1 MAFFAGKVLVL
12 GANGETGRRVVKRLH
27 DKGIA
32 VRAMVRAEDRIRN
45 TPELTLNGIE
55 VSIGSVLNMDELRR
69 AMHSIRA
76 VISALGSRIHYTD
89 EEVEAVEATAPMY
102 IVAAALEKRIEQL
115 VMCSSF
121 GTETPDFNP
130 FLSRILRQKRRG
142 ELAVINSGIPYTI
155 VRPVGLTNAPAS
167 ANVLV
172 TAKLTSFGMIS
183 REDVAEV
190 LVQALLQPE
199 ARNKI
204 VEVASQEG
212 AGSAERQN
220 LFASVVG

>member
-1 MAFFAGKVLVL
+1 MAFFDGKVLVL
-12 GANGETGRRVVKRLH
+12 GANGETGRRVVKNLH
-27 DKGIA
+27 GKGIA
-32 VRAMVRAEDRIRN
+32 VRAMVRAEDRIQN
-45 TPELTLNGIE
+45 TPELTLNGVEIL
-55 VSIGSVLNMDELRR
+55 IGSALNVDDLRR
-69 AMHSIRA
+69 AMRGIRA
-76 VISALGSRIHYTD
+76 VISALGSRLQYTD

-102 IVAAALEKRIEQL
+102 IVTAALEARVEHL

-130 FLSRILRQKRRG
+130 FLSRILKQKRRG

-167 ANVLV
+167 ANVLI
-172 TAKLTSFGMIS
+172 ASKLTSFGMIS

-199 ARNKI
+199 ARHKI
-204 VEVASQEG
+204 VEIASQEG
-212 AGSAERQN
+212 AGPADREN
-220 LFASVVG
+220 LFASVAG

>member
-1 MAFFAGKVLVL
+1 MSVFEGTVLVL
-12 GANGETGRRVVKRLH
+12 GANGETGRRVVKNLRGK
-27 DKGIA
+27 DIA

-45 TPELTLNGIE
+45 TPELLMSGVETF
-55 VSIGSVLNMDELRR
+55 IGSVLNMGDLSR
-69 AMHSIRA
+69 AMQGVRA
-76 VISALGSRIHYTD
+76 VISTLGSRIHYTD
-89 EEVEAVEATAPMY
+89 EEVEEIEALAPTY
-102 IVAAALEKRIEQL
+102 IVAVALEKRVQQI

-142 ELAVINSGIPYTI
+142 ELAVIGSGLPYTI

-167 ANVLV
+167 NSVLV
-172 TAKLTSFGMIS
+172 ASKLTSFGMIS

-199 ARNKI
+199 ACNKI
-204 VEVASQEG
+204 VEIATQEG
-212 AGSAERQN
+212 AGAADREK
-220 LFASVVG
+220 LFAVTVG

>member
-1 MAFFAGKVLVL
+1 MITFEGTVLVL
-12 GANGETGRRVVKRLH
+12 GANGETGRRVVKNLH
-27 DKGIA
+27 GKGIA

-45 TPELTLNGIE
+45 TPELSLSGVETL
-55 VSIGSVLNMDELRR
+55 IGSVLNVDDLQR
-69 AMHSIRA
+69 AMHGVRA

-89 EEVEAVEATAPMY
+89 EEVEAIEATAPMY
-102 IVAAALEKRIEQL
+102 IVAVALEKRVEHL

-172 TAKLTSFGMIS
+172 ASKLPSFGMIS

-204 VEVASQEG
+204 VEIASQEG
-212 AGSAERQN
+212 AGAADREK
-220 LFASVVG
+220 LFALVAN